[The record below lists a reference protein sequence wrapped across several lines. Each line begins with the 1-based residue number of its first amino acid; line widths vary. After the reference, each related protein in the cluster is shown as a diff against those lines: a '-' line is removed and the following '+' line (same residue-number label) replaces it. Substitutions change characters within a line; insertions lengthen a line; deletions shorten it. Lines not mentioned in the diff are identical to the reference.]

1 MRRMLE
7 RLKRELSADEP
18 PPGPPLPAGR
28 ARVARV
34 LGSFFGAGFLPMAP
48 GTWGSLA
55 ALLIYVLALR
65 FTRLEPAIFGT
76 LGCLLLIL
84 LFAMASLALGG
95 DAQRAAAHKD
105 PRWFVLDEMAG
116 VFLALFA
123 LAPYNFLFAGLAFL
137 LFRLFDALKIGAVGW
152 MDRRLSGTV
161 GILLDDCVAGAA
173 ANLLVRGL
181 AFGLKVLGM
190 AAIYG

>member
-1 MRRMLE
+1 MRRIVE
-7 RLKRELSADEP
+7 RLKQECAERAL
-18 PPGPPLPAGR
+18 PPGPPLARGR
-28 ARVARV
+28 ANAAKL
-34 LGSFFGAGFLPMAP
+34 LGSFFGTGFLPMAP

-55 ALLIYVLALR
+55 ALIIYVLALS
-65 FTRLEPAIFGT
+65 FTRLEPAAFGS
-76 LGCLLLIL
+76 LGCLLLFL
-84 LFAMASLALGG
+84 LFSMASLALGG

-137 LFRLFDALKIGAVGW
+137 LFRLFDALKIGVVGQV
-152 MDRRLSGTV
+152 DRRLGGTV
-161 GILLDDCVAGAA
+161 GILLDDWVAGAM

-181 AFGLKVLGM
+181 AWVMLTAGLVSR
-190 AAIYG
+190 AP